1 MQKLFIII
9 LFLST
14 QIYSQNNWKVTFS
27 DSNFISGV
35 KLLKISGDS
44 LKVSKRRMIVKV
56 PIDSIIELRK
66 EIGGFELGIKRGAV
80 IGLVTGFVY
89 GGLII
94 APNQNNID
102 EQIYTILKTSFV
114 VGAVGGFI
122 GTIVGLFTP
131 DDLYD
136 FSKLNKDEK

>member
-44 LKVSKRRMIVKV
+44 LKVSK
-56 PIDSIIELRK
+56 E
-66 EIGGFELGIKRGAV
+66 E
-80 IGLVTGFVY
+80 
-89 GGLII
+89 
-94 APNQNNID
+94 
-102 EQIYTILKTSFV
+102 
-114 VGAVGGFI
+114 
-122 GTIVGLFTP
+122 
-131 DDLYD
+131 
-136 FSKLNKDEK
+136 